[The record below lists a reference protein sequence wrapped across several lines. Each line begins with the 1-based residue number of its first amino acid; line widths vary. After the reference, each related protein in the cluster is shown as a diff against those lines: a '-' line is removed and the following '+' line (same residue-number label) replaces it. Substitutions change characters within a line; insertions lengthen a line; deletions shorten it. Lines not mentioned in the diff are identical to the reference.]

1 LDIIR
6 FSLADTV
13 VDPKLGPTADQVAA
27 VDGWRATSG
36 LSFHARDSFVTV
48 ITDSSDE
55 RKVRQRRDDLIDI
68 LSIRPLS
75 SQYWL
80 LLAETGL
87 NPVVPLSEL
96 TEALRL
102 SALTGAN
109 EGVIM
114 GRRALFGLSQ
124 WEVLPAELQT
134 RAVTDLVA
142 NPKPLS
148 IEQISWLRQALA
160 DKAKAVRDAVRT
172 ELLRQG
178 FSAKGASVIGL

>member
-1 LDIIR
+1 M
-6 FSLADTV
+6 
-13 VDPKLGPTADQVAA
+13 
-27 VDGWRATSG
+27 
-36 LSFHARDSFVTV
+36 TV
-48 ITDSSDE
+48 ISDFSDE

-96 TEALRL
+96 TEALSL

-124 WEVLPAELQT
+124 WRLPAELQT

-160 DKAKAVRDAVRT
+160 DKAKTVRDTVRN

-178 FSAKGASVIGL
+178 FSAKGASAIGL